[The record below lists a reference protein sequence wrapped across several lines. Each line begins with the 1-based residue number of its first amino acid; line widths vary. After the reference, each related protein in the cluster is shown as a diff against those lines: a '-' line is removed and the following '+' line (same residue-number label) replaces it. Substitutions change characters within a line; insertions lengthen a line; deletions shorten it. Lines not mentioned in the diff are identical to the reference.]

1 MIRRPANLRSEQGF
15 TLFEMTAV
23 LTIIA
28 CLLVLLL
35 PALFEKR
42 PDWIPLEQEVRLM
55 EQDIQTLRLMQYSKQ
70 DQALMQFRFRGDGTG
85 YLVLADDRLLWQ
97 RTFQNGHTCTVPPSN
112 RIIYFKSYHSIYAA
126 TWSCRSA
133 TAEYEI
139 KFLLGNYQMA
149 IRKVR

>member
-1 MIRRPANLRSEQGF
+1 
-15 TLFEMTAV
+15 MTAV
-23 LTIIA
+23 LIIIA

-97 RTFQNGHTCTVPPSN
+97 RTFQNGHTCAVPPSN